1 MNIDFSNKVYLV
13 TGGASG
19 IGEAVVRYLAQH
31 NGMAVIAD
39 IQEEAGASLVSVSES
54 TALSAH

>member
-39 IQEEAGASLVSVSES
+39 IQEEAGA
-54 TALSAH
+54 